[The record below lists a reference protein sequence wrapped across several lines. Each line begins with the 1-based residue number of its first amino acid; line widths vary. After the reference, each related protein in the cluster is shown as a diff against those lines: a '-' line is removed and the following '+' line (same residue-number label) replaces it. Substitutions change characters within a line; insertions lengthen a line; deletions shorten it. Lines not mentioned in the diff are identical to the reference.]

1 MFGASVLWGVCHC
14 LVGLTKAKILM
25 STALKKPP
33 KQLLLFR
40 PRIVCTTYSSAPGKR
55 IKVQFL
61 YPGCSWAS
69 DKGKRLAD
77 PPHPTIHIRIRILI
91 RIRRPRQQTSDGR
104 QDMGH
109 STQDTGLAAAAPSSP
124 AS

>member
-1 MFGASVLWGVCHC
+1 
-14 LVGLTKAKILM
+14 VGLTKAKILM

-61 YPGCSWAS
+61 YPGCSWPT

-77 PPHPTIHIRIRILI
+77 PPPIHIHIRI